1 LAAGVPGYEIV
12 SWQALFAPAATPQP
26 VLARLYTEIA
36 KILAEPEM
44 RERLDKLGMEAS
56 GMAPAQFAE
65 FQKAEIAKWGKVVK
79 TASIKL
85 D

>member
-1 LAAGVPGYEIV
+1 
-12 SWQALFAPAATPQP
+12 
-26 VLARLYTEIA
+26 
-36 KILAEPEM
+36 
-44 RERLDKLGMEAS
+44 MEAS

-79 TASIKL
+79 AASIKL